1 MAADSTSEILHRNID
16 RKRII
21 PIRSLIPPSPRSVS
35 PHDSRAAIILVNN
48 RLQQSLHE
56 YFLVFSSIKDIFV
69 RSVSR
74 TRYLSTTFF
83 HPRYIMLLQRF
94 FFYLLPPLSRQR
106 PPPPPSSFFLF
117 VSARRLIIIYW
128 LGNCSLPRVTSTKA
142 PRFQMTPGDLQTGWV
157 YLITQEARVWKVPGR
172 SFDERYRGVQRHFE
186 SVGILEIGTHRRAM
200 PIVLPP
206 KTDISWASSSH
217 RGNNNEKN
225 CFFFPLNLRRL
236 YFRVIICFLRDFYKF
251 L

>member
-94 FFYLLPPLSRQR
+94 FFIFPPLSLVKDL
-106 PPPPPSSFFLF
+106 PPPPSLFL
-117 VSARRLIIIYW
+117 
-128 LGNCSLPRVTSTKA
+128 SLCIRAAINNHLLT
-142 PRFQMTPGDLQTGWV
+142 RELFTPT
-157 YLITQEARVWKVPGR
+157 
-172 SFDERYRGVQRHFE
+172 
-186 SVGILEIGTHRRAM
+186 
-200 PIVLPP
+200 
-206 KTDISWASSSH
+206 
-217 RGNNNEKN
+217 
-225 CFFFPLNLRRL
+225 
-236 YFRVIICFLRDFYKF
+236 RDFHESAAVSDDTWWF
-251 L
+251 TNRLGLFNNARG